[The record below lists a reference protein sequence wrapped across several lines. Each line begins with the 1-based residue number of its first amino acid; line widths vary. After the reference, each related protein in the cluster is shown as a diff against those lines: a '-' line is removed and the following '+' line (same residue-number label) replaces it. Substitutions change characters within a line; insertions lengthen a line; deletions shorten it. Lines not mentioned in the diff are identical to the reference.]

1 MFTALLTFDTDSVNQ
16 NNRNYEYNR
25 LCFDY
30 DRELFEL
37 AGFLAAERIS
47 ATAFVRIDDQ
57 IRHYRDDLF
66 VFEKVVSA
74 IERGGRPNIELG
86 WHPHLYAERE
96 GRYVLAR
103 DEVLIAE
110 DLLAIHSRVAAI
122 STMKCVRIGALQGGN
137 SVMRTL
143 DRLGFAVDSSAFPG
157 RSVRD
162 DHRHFDWTRC
172 DNRPYLP
179 SIADYQVQ
187 GAVNLRLLEVPIT
200 TIPFRAPYDR
210 IPTVRAINPC
220 FRSELFQKAIADNED
235 RLRKLGFCVLIFHP
249 DELMHGYQDDLY
261 RNGFE
266 NFSKNFV
273 FFRKTMGDVKFL
285 TVSEFGSQV
294 RLGAIGV
301 LGQA

>member
-1 MFTALLTFDTDSVNQ
+1 MFTVLVTFDTDSINQ
-16 NNRNYEYNR
+16 NNRNYEHNR

-37 AGFLAAERIS
+37 AGFLASERIS

-66 VFEKVVSA
+66 ILEKVVSA

-86 WHPHLYAERE
+86 WHPHVYAERE
-96 GRYVLAR
+96 GSYALAR
-103 DEVLIAE
+103 DEALIAE
-110 DLLAIHSRVAAI
+110 NLLAIHSRVAAI
-122 STMKCVRIGALQGGN
+122 SAMKCVRIGALQGGN

-162 DHRHFDWTRC
+162 DHRHFDWSRC

-179 SIADYQVQ
+179 SIADYQAQ
-187 GAVNLRLLEVPIT
+187 GAVNFRLLEVPIT
-200 TIPFRAPYDR
+200 TIPFWAPYDR
-210 IPTVRAINPC
+210 TPTVRAINPC
-220 FRSELFQKAIADNED
+220 FRSELFQKAIAENED
-235 RLRKLGFCVLIFHP
+235 RLRQLGFCVLIFHP

-266 NFSKNFV
+266 NFFKNFA

-294 RLGAIGV
+294 KRGAVGALGKA
-301 LGQA
+301 

>member
-1 MFTALLTFDTDSVNQ
+1 MFTALVTFDTDSINQ
-16 NNRNYEYNR
+16 NNRNYEHNR

-37 AGFLAAERIS
+37 AGFLSSERIS

-66 VFEKVVSA
+66 ILEKVVSA

-86 WHPHLYAERE
+86 WHPHVYAERE
-96 GRYVLAR
+96 GRYALAR
-103 DEVLIAE
+103 DEALIAE
-110 DLLAIHSRVAAI
+110 NLLAIHSRVAAI
-122 STMKCVRIGALQGGN
+122 SAMKCVRIGALQGGN

-162 DHRHFDWTRC
+162 DHRHFDWSRC

-179 SIADYQVQ
+179 SIADYQAQ
-187 GAVNLRLLEVPIT
+187 GAVNFRLLEVPIT
-200 TIPFRAPYDR
+200 TIPFWAPYDR
-210 IPTVRAINPC
+210 TPTVRAINPC
-220 FRSELFQKAIADNED
+220 FRSELFQKAIAENED
-235 RLRKLGFCVLIFHP
+235 RLRQLGFCVLIFHP

-266 NFSKNFV
+266 NFFKNFA

-285 TVSEFGSQV
+285 TISEFGSQV
-294 RLGAIGV
+294 KRGAVGALGKA
-301 LGQA
+301 

>member
-30 DRELFEL
+30 DQELFEL

-66 VFEKVVSA
+66 ILEKVVSA

-122 STMKCVRIGALQGGN
+122 STMKSVRIGALQGGN

-157 RSVRD
+157 RSVSD

-220 FRSELFQKAIADNED
+220 FRSELFQKALADNED
-235 RLRKLGFCVLIFHP
+235 RLRQLGFCVLIFHP

-285 TVSEFGSQV
+285 TVSEFESQV
-294 RLGAIGV
+294 RLGAVGV
-301 LGQA
+301 LGKA

>member
-1 MFTALLTFDTDSVNQ
+1 MFTALVTFDTDSINQ
-16 NNRNYEYNR
+16 NNRNYEHNR

-37 AGFLAAERIS
+37 AGFLASERIS

-57 IRHYRDDLF
+57 ISHYHDDLF
-66 VFEKVVSA
+66 ILEKVVSA
-74 IERGGRPNIELG
+74 IERGGSPNIELG
-86 WHPHLYAERE
+86 WHPHLYAEIE

-103 DEVLIAE
+103 DEGLIAE
-110 DLLAIHSRVAAI
+110 DLLAIHSRVPSI
-122 STMKCVRIGALQGGN
+122 SAMKCVRIGALQGGN
-137 SVMRTL
+137 NVMRTL

-162 DHRHFDWTRC
+162 DHRHFDWIRC
-172 DNRPYLP
+172 DNRAYLP

-187 GAVNLRLLEVPIT
+187 GDVNYRLLEVPIT

-235 RLRKLGFCVLIFHP
+235 RLRQLGFCVLIFHP

-294 RLGAIGV
+294 KRGAVGA

>member
-1 MFTALLTFDTDSVNQ
+1 MFTALVTFDTDSINQ

-30 DRELFEL
+30 DRELIEL
-37 AGFLAAERIS
+37 AGFLASERIS

-66 VFEKVVSA
+66 ILEKVVSA
-74 IERGGRPNIELG
+74 IEQGGRPNIELG
-86 WHPHLYAERE
+86 WHPHVFAERE
-96 GRYVLAR
+96 GRYALAR
-103 DEVLIAE
+103 DEALIAE
-110 DLLAIHSRVAAI
+110 KLLAIHSRVASI
-122 STMKCVRIGALQGGN
+122 SAMKCVRIGALQGGN

-162 DHRHFDWTRC
+162 DHRHFDWSRC

-179 SIADYQVQ
+179 SIADYQAQ
-187 GAVNLRLLEVPIT
+187 GAVNFQLLEVPIT
-200 TIPFRAPYDR
+200 TIPFWAPYDHT
-210 IPTVRAINPC
+210 PTVRAINPC
-220 FRSELFQKAIADNED
+220 FRSELFQKAITENED
-235 RLRKLGFCVLIFHP
+235 RLRQLGSCVLIFHP

-266 NFSKNFV
+266 NFSQNFA

-294 RLGAIGV
+294 KRSAVGA

>member
-1 MFTALLTFDTDSVNQ
+1 LTFDTDSINQ

-37 AGFLAAERIS
+37 AGFLASERLS
-47 ATAFVRIDDQ
+47 ATVFVRIDDQ

-66 VFEKVVSA
+66 ILEKVVSA

-86 WHPHLYAERE
+86 WHPHLYAE
-96 GRYVLAR
+96 
-103 DEVLIAE
+103 
-110 DLLAIHSRVAAI
+110 S
-122 STMKCVRIGALQGGN
+122 

-143 DRLGFAVDSSAFPG
+143 DRLGFEVDSSAFPG

-162 DHRHFDWTRC
+162 DYRHFDWTRC
-172 DNRPYLP
+172 DNRPYFP
-179 SIADYQVQ
+179 SIEDYQVQ
-187 GAVNLRLLEVPIT
+187 GAENLRLLEVPIT
-200 TIPFRAPYDR
+200 TIPIGAPYDR
-210 IPTVRAINPC
+210 IPVVRAINPC

-235 RLRKLGFCVLIFHP
+235 RLRQLGFCVLIFHP

-266 NFSKNFV
+266 NFFENLA
-273 FFRKTMGDVKFL
+273 FFRKTMGEVKFL
-285 TVSEFGSQV
+285 TLSEFGSHV
-294 RLGAIGV
+294 KRGEVGAS
-301 LGQA
+301 A